1 MPVSYTC
8 SSFGKLVFDF
18 REVRFMQFKKLIGG
32 AGVALALAASAILP
46 GSSAKA
52 AAYGAAF
59 QTSITY
65 QNVGTQNATV
75 EFQFFPEG
83 SGTGVPVA
91 GGTLAPGASTSLLVA
106 AQQLGTFS
114 KGSAVLSAS
123 QPVVA
128 TIVQFATGIA
138 NRPLS
143 NGFGDADANA
153 RQLVATVLKN
163 TFNTNTIFSVQ
174 NVEAAAANIQVQF
187 FAVGNP
193 NPVYT
198 LPLANT
204 PAYSARYVDVGRIA
218 QLGNAFNGSAVVTSA
233 LANGQA
239 ARTVISVNE
248 LGITNNIA
256 RGFEGTANSGDRVYM
271 ASALCR
277 YGAAQQTHA
286 YAVQALDGPASFRV
300 VYTTARG
307 QVTATQTFN
316 LASGGKQ
323 SVLGCGNPGGAGVPQ
338 NQLASAVIEKVS
350 GTGKLVAVG
359 KVSGRDVD
367 SAFLGVSTG
376 AARLA
381 GPYARWAANAAF
393 SNASNPQQ
401 RSFIAIQNVGTTPA
415 TNVTVKYINNVGA
428 VVATDNIGTLAPGAK
443 ANSDP
448 RPNPARGFGGALD
461 ACGRFGYYGPNCTNT
476 QFGGGVLI
484 ESAAGS
490 QLTAVVRVVTGGPNA
505 TGEDYNGIP
514 IQ

>member
-1 MPVSYTC
+1 
-8 SSFGKLVFDF
+8 
-18 REVRFMQFKKLIGG
+18 MQLKRLIGG
-32 AGVALALAASAILP
+32 AGVALALAASALLP
-46 GSSAKA
+46 AAKTEA

-65 QNVGTQNATV
+65 QNVGAANATV

-83 SGTGVPVA
+83 NGTGVPVA

-163 TFNTNTIFSVQ
+163 QFNTNTIFSVQ
-174 NVEAAAANIQVQF
+174 NVEAQAVNINVAF

-193 NPVYT
+193 NPVFS
-198 LPLANT
+198 LPLLNT
-204 PAYSARYVDVGRIA
+204 PAYSARYVDAGKIA
-218 QLGNAFNGSAVVTSA
+218 QLGASFNGSAVVTA
-233 LANGQA
+233 TTGAGAA

-248 LGITNNIA
+248 LGTTGNIA
-256 RGFEGTANSGDRVYM
+256 RGFEGTANSGARVFM
-271 ASALCR
+271 PSAQCR
-277 YGAAQQTHA
+277 YGASQQTHA
-286 YAVQALDGPASFRV
+286 YAVQALDGPVTFRV
-300 VYTTARG
+300 LYTAVNG
-307 QVTATQTFN
+307 ATSTTQNFN
-316 LASGGKQ
+316 LAAGGKQ
-323 SVLGCGNPGGAGVPQ
+323 SVLGCGTAGGPGSPVG
-338 NQLASAVIEKVS
+338 QLGSAVIERVA
-350 GTGKLVAVG
+350 GTGTLVAVG
-359 KVSGRDVD
+359 KIAGRDVD
-367 SAFLGVSTG
+367 SAFLGVSAG

-381 GPYARWAANAAF
+381 NPYIRFAAAAAF
-393 SNASNPQQ
+393 NNATNPQQ
-401 RSFIAIQNVGTTPA
+401 RSYIAIQNVGTTPA
-415 TNVTVKYINNVGA
+415 TGVVVRYINKDGA
-428 VVATDNIGTLAPGAK
+428 TVATDNIGTLAPGQK
-443 ANSDP
+443 ASSNPS
-448 RPNPARGFGGALD
+448 PNPARGFAGALD
-461 ACGRFGYYGPNCTNT
+461 ACGRFGYYGANCANQ
-476 QFGGGVLI
+476 QFGGGAII

-490 QLTAVVRVVTGGPNA
+490 QLASVVRVLTGGPAA